1 MSGIRGRK
9 AMEASGDARAH
20 KNKDKDENKNKN
32 KIFLFMIRTFFSLD
46 ETNSAKKRNAN
57 V

>member
-1 MSGIRGRK
+1 
-9 AMEASGDARAH
+9 MEASGDARAH
-20 KNKDKDENKNKN
+20 KNKDKDENKNKNKN

>member
-1 MSGIRGRK
+1 
-9 AMEASGDARAH
+9 MEASGDARAH
-20 KNKDKDENKNKN
+20 KNKDKDENKN

>member
-1 MSGIRGRK
+1 
-9 AMEASGDARAH
+9 MEASGDARAH
-20 KNKDKDENKNKN
+20 KNKDKDKDENKNKN